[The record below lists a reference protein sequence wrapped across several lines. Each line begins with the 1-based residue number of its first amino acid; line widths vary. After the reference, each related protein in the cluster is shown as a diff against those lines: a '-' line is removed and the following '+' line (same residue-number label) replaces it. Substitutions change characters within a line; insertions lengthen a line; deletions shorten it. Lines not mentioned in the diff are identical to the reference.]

1 MTLEF
6 IWKKTRPAPLKG
18 PGAVALGCTQ
28 MQLHLQ
34 KWRCNCICICNC
46 ICNCFPAC
54 FHQAGKQPRVR
65 FKRLN
70 SADMKW
76 CLWISDDHKRW
87 CKIAVYP
94 LRCMRRGRD
103 TIPIKSHLWP
113 WRRKQPDKWTW
124 CPAEVWKEDESEM
137 LAGIPNSIRPFQ
149 NNKRN
154 VILWMFLKLTQLE
167 YILVLVTS
175 LYLGGST
182 YNSQLQWLAVN

>member
-1 MTLEF
+1 
-6 IWKKTRPAPLKG
+6 
-18 PGAVALGCTQ
+18 

-65 FKRLN
+65 FKWLN

-87 CKIAVYP
+87 CKIAVCP

-113 WRRKQPDKWTW
+113 WRRKHPDKWTW
-124 CPAEVWKEDESEM
+124 CPAEVWKEDESEV
-137 LAGIPNSIRPFQ
+137 LAGCLASSLRMKYKHAYIRTSARVRMRSILSWWAQGSVPMSMCLH
-149 NNKRN
+149 
-154 VILWMFLKLTQLE
+154 VICDH
-167 YILVLVTS
+167 VD
-175 LYLGGST
+175 
-182 YNSQLQWLAVN
+182 